1 MNLPL
6 HPFFVHFPIGFLIG
20 ALILHA
26 VHLIRPNWICRV
38 IGLWLTGLSGISSML
53 ASITGQWEFNKTLS
67 QDYSQEII
75 QILERHQMLGNIVT
89 WGTIV
94 FFVIWVN
101 LFFKKMSDH
110 RIDQIAFFILLILVG
125 IVLFTAYL
133 GGTLVWKFGVGI
145 Q

>member
-6 HPFFVHFPIGFLIG
+6 HPFFVHFPIGFLVG

-133 GGTLVWKFGVGI
+133 GGTLLWKFGVGI

>member
-6 HPFFVHFPIGFLIG
+6 HPFFVHFPIGFLVG

-75 QILERHQMLGNIVT
+75 KILERHQILGNIVT

-125 IVLFTAYL
+125 VVLFTAYL

>member
-6 HPFFVHFPIGFLIG
+6 HPFFVHFPIGFLVG

-75 QILERHQMLGNIVT
+75 QILERHQLLGNIVT
-89 WGTIV
+89 WGTIA

-133 GGTLVWKFGVGI
+133 GGMLVWKFGVGI

>member
-6 HPFFVHFPIGFLIG
+6 HPFFVHFPIGFLVG

-67 QDYSQEII
+67 HDYSQEII

-110 RIDQIAFFILLILVG
+110 KIDQIAFFILLILVG
-125 IVLFTAYL
+125 VVLFTAYL

>member
-6 HPFFVHFPIGFLIG
+6 HPFFVHFPIGFLVG

-94 FFVIWVN
+94 FFVIWVS
-101 LFFKKMSDH
+101 LFFKKISDY
-110 RIDQIAFFILLILVG
+110 RIDKIAFFILLILVG
-125 IVLFTAYL
+125 VVLFTAYL

>member
-6 HPFFVHFPIGFLIG
+6 HPFFVHFPIGFLVG

-53 ASITGQWEFNKTLS
+53 SSITGQWEFNKTLS

-75 QILERHQMLGNIVT
+75 KILERHQILGNIVT

-125 IVLFTAYL
+125 VVLFTAYL

>member
-6 HPFFVHFPIGFLIG
+6 HPFFVHFPIGFLVG

-110 RIDQIAFFILLILVG
+110 KIDQIAFFILLILVG
-125 IVLFTAYL
+125 VVLFTAYL

>member
-6 HPFFVHFPIGFLIG
+6 HPFFVHFPIGFLVG

-101 LFFKKMSDH
+101 LFFKKMSDNSYFS
-110 RIDQIAFFILLILVG
+110 RDCFIYC
-125 IVLFTAYL
+125 LFRGNAGMEIWGWNTVKL
-133 GGTLVWKFGVGI
+133 PIIPTPS
-145 Q
+145 